1 MSGIRLVTL
10 AVVVSSATLWV
21 PATTFARDT
30 TDGGREERA
39 YQEFQIIQTLR
50 TDGEYDKAIQQLSE
64 IIKEYSD
71 SERVLREAYNHLV
84 TTYHQKGDRA
94 GAVQA
99 TREGLER
106 FPDLTADQLHFP
118 EAVNDYY
125 DQLRKEMF
133 GSLKISKPTRCRVFL
148 RATDSSAPEK
158 HVGETPLALE
168 LLRVG
173 EYELLLTKS
182 GYNDFSELIRIQ
194 PDHTVEKD
202 VSMDRKRNWK
212 WWSWRVGAGA
222 LAVGLIAYGLSGSD
236 DPATEPPLPLPGPPP
251 PPAN

>member
-1 MSGIRLVTL
+1 VLF
-10 AVVVSSATLWV
+10 AQV
-21 PATTFARDT
+21 PLE
-30 TDGGREERA
+30 GNEERA
-39 YQEFQIIQTLR
+39 YQKFQAIQTLR
-50 TDGEYDKAIQQLSE
+50 SDGQYDEAIQQLTE

-84 TTYHQKGDRA
+84 TTYRAKGDRD
-94 GAVQA
+94 GAIQA
-99 TREGLER
+99 AREALER

-125 DQLRKEMF
+125 EQLRKEMF
-133 GSLKISKPTRCRVFL
+133 GSLKISEPTECRVFL
-148 RATDSSAPEK
+148 RKADSTSPEK
-158 HVGETPLALE
+158 HVGETPLE
-168 LLRVG
+168 IKLLRVG
-173 EYELLLTKS
+173 EYEMSLTKS
-182 GYNDFSELIRIQ
+182 GYNDYSEMVVVQ

-202 VSMDRKRNWK
+202 VSMERRRDWK

-236 DPATEPPLPLPGPPP
+236 DPASEPQPVPLPGPPA